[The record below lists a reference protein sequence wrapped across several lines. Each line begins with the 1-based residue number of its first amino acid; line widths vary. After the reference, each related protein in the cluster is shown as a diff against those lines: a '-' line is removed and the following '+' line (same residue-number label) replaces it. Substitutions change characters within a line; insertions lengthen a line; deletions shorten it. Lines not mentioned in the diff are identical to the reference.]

1 MSSYCRLGFNF
12 RTDWMLHSLSLRYAL
27 TRALDIVMLAII
39 DIDTNLARSVL
50 LLLIKQRLVPG
61 FCANKNL
68 FMDRCGGS
76 ADWISCSPRNPLT
89 SHLSPKERPSLT
101 RILYQTAAQCNLARL
116 DFLAIIVLFATIS
129 GLLKPCRIKDRIFSS
144 LADQNNLW
152 LSFGVNGIKFDACG
166 IYRSCRE
173 GIIRRLRRISCQL

>member
-1 MSSYCRLGFNF
+1 
-12 RTDWMLHSLSLRYAL
+12 MLHSLSLRYAH

-39 DIDTNLARSVL
+39 DTDLARSVL

-61 FCANKNL
+61 LCANKNL

-89 SHLSPKERPSLT
+89 SHLSPIERPSLT
-101 RILYQTAAQCNLARL
+101 HILYQTAAQCNLARL
-116 DFLAIIVLFATIS
+116 NYPDHYCSDRDNFMFAQARRSSRT
-129 GLLKPCRIKDRIFSS
+129 KYPTDRFD
-144 LADQNNLW
+144 A
-152 LSFGVNGIKFDACG
+152 NGINFDACG
-166 IYRSCRE
+166 IYRFCRA